1 MIRSHF
7 SKYVKTKVR
16 MGIKYCHSSVFCFKT
31 TSIHWTGNTY
41 TPTERTGNVIIGCLL
56 VFIIGIRHFF
66 YCFSIGFKIPSQ
78 LKRVQLHLQRNP
90 VK

>member
-1 MIRSHF
+1 MIRSRF

-41 TPTERTGNVIIGCLL
+41 TPTKRTGNVIIGCLL
-56 VFIIGIRHFF
+56 VLVLEYVIFFIVLVLDLRF
-66 YCFSIGFKIPSQ
+66 
-78 LKRVQLHLQRNP
+78 P
-90 VK
+90 VN